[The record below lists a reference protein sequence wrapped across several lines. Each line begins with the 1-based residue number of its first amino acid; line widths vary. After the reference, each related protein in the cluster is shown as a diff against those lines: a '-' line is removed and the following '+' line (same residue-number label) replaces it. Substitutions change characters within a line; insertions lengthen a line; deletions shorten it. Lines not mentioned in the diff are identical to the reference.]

1 MILGLLSD
9 THGDCELAAAG
20 LRVLT
25 DTGATAFLHC
35 GDVGGPDVLD
45 VFAGRR
51 MWIVWGNSDWPETG
65 LAEHARKLGF
75 TATADAPLRFELAG
89 RLIAA
94 FHGHERRFTQLV
106 DYAPQGEALRAEYGD
121 CDYVIHGHTHIA
133 ADVRFGPLR
142 LINPGPL
149 SGQFRPMAATLD
161 LAADRV
167 KFHRIQR
174 PPPSR
179 AHP

>member
-9 THGDCELAAAG
+9 THGDRELAVAG
-20 LRVLT
+20 LRVLAAA
-25 DTGATAFLHC
+25 GATAFLHC
-35 GDVGGPDVLD
+35 GDVGGPEVLD
-45 VFAGRR
+45 AFAGRR
-51 MWIVWGNSDWPETG
+51 MWIVWGNSDWPEAG

-75 TATADAPLRFELAG
+75 TATAETPLRFELSG

-106 DYAPQGEALRAEYGD
+106 DYAPQGEALRAEYGGY
-121 CDYVIHGHTHIA
+121 DYIIHGHTHIA
-133 ADVRFGPLR
+133 ADVRLGPLR

-149 SGQFRPMAATLD
+149 SGQLRPTVAALD

-167 KFHRIQR
+167 AFHRIQR
-174 PPPSR
+174 PTPSR
-179 AHP
+179 AHA